1 MKIFFKIIV
10 LSLVAILFLHSCTV
24 YYKQSYTPEEVVKS
38 QKKFRMIDRSGKKY
52 PFYKLVREDENY
64 YALAR
69 NSIFYRNKFK
79 DRPITD
85 LGFKD
90 FSTYLID
97 PGNYEKFEV
106 KNTAGSAIT
115 TALIGVVAS
124 AIILWI
130 VLDNYFDDFL
140 FTD

>member
-1 MKIFFKIIV
+1 MFFKIIV
-10 LSLVAILFLHSCTV
+10 LSLVVILFLNSCTV

-69 NSIFYRNKFK
+69 NSIFYQNKFK

-115 TALIGVVAS
+115 TALIGVIAS